1 MKPFARFLVQE
12 RWKILFAAQGLAMC
26 GIYYHRLN
34 QPPPVP
40 LAQQFPVRRAGA
52 QEQEEP

>member
-26 GIYYHRLN
+26 GIYYHRLS
-34 QPPPVP
+34 QPPPAP
-40 LAQQFPVRRAGA
+40 LAQQFPARRAT
-52 QEQEEP
+52 QEQEA